1 MCAMTIGHA
10 LALEFGAGLH
20 IASGRPRLK
29 RQFVAAWGKTEVFLA
44 QATCWDLT
52 RQRAWQ
58 HRSEWALRMA
68 QQFRGI
74 YGLRVERGLQHP
86 YGELRRHRH
95 RWMAIYGDLAV
106 RSTRFAVAYGDQ
118 ITVRISNHF
127 AIVYSGRRDVRAQH
141 RADYAAVASSTIR
154 TRLTLAYGA
163 TTPIRVQQ
171 RVPWGLLAGC
181 KQSVRMP
188 YWLSTRVAARQVS
201 AYAITDTNPVTGE
214 LATSWSLLE
223 DARLQAVMNT
233 PELTWRERRVPII
246 EATLSCD
253 EGSPV
258 WMASVE
264 LASTEDF
271 AAIAIGDRIRLVLG
285 LEVFEL
291 MVDGKTLSRSS
302 PTEQRAEITALSPL
316 TLLDAPFA
324 STLRYYAAEPVSAR
338 GAVTDLIGTVD
349 WQMPDWIIPAGRL
362 LLEGTTPLAAARS
375 IVAAIGGIVESQ
387 PDGSVVCRRR
397 HPVSIPDYLWAGV
410 AHALFDADVLSAQA
424 QISPLRG
431 FNRVTVANED
441 GAGVSTG
448 DQLEYVPDEDSS
460 TLGTVR
466 AYLGIDRPVVLA
478 HTGHPATVVT
488 SLSAVVRRETEVVE
502 FIEGRA
508 RTRYPV
514 TTIESLDWQ
523 HAGLGDVTYAGT
535 RLDAATA
542 GYSLLRITYTT
553 TSLNWRVGLSADEDV
568 QFVLVD
574 S

>member
-1 MCAMTIGHA
+1 MSIGHA

-29 RQFVAAWGKTEVFLA
+29 RQFVAAWGKTEVFAA
-44 QATCWDLT
+44 QATRWDLT

-58 HRSEWALRMA
+58 HRSEWAIRTA
-68 QQFRGI
+68 QSFRSI

-86 YGELRRHRH
+86 YGELRRHRQ
-95 RWMAIYGDLAV
+95 RWVASYDALALNAV
-106 RSTRFAVAYGDQ
+106 SFTVAYADWQ
-118 ITVRISNHF
+118 TIRLSHRF
-127 AIVYSGRRDVRAQH
+127 AIVYSERRDVRAQH
-141 RADYAAVASSTIR
+141 RADYAVVESSTIR
-154 TRLTLAYGA
+154 TRLTLTYGA
-163 TTPIRVQQ
+163 TTSIRVQQ
-171 RVPWGLLAGC
+171 RAPWGLLAGC

-201 AYAITDTNPVTGE
+201 AYAVYETNPVASV

-233 PELTWRERRVPII
+233 PELTWRERRIPII

-258 WMASVE
+258 WMASIE
-264 LASTEDF
+264 LARTEDF

-285 LEVFEL
+285 LETFEL
-291 MVDGKTLSRSS
+291 VVDGKTLSRSS
-302 PTEQRAEITALSPL
+302 STEQRAEVTALSPL
-316 TLLDAPFA
+316 ALLDAPFA
-324 STLRYYAAEPVSAR
+324 STLRYYAAEPISAR
-338 GAVTDLIGTVD
+338 SAVTDLIGSVE
-349 WQMPDWIIPAGRL
+349 WQLPDWIIPAGRL
-362 LLEGTTPLAAARS
+362 MLEGTTPLAAARS
-375 IVAAIGGIVESQ
+375 IVAAIGGIVESN
-387 PDGSVVCRRR
+387 PDGLVVCRRR
-397 HPVSIPDYLWAGV
+397 HPASIPDYPQASI

-424 QISPLRG
+424 QIAPLRG
-431 FNRVTVANED
+431 YNRVTVANED
-441 GAGVSTG
+441 GAGESSG
-448 DQLEYVPDEDSS
+448 DQLEYVPDEGSS

-466 AYLGIDRPVVLA
+466 AYLGSDRPVVLA
-478 HTGHPATVVT
+478 HTGHPATVVA
-488 SLSAVVRRETEVVE
+488 SLGTVVRRETETVE

-514 TTIESLDWQ
+514 TNIESLAWQ
-523 HAGLGDVTYAGT
+523 HAVLGDVAYTGT

>member
-1 MCAMTIGHA
+1 MSLGHA

-29 RQFVAAWGKTEVFLA
+29 RQFVAAWGKTEVFVA
-44 QATCWDLT
+44 QATHWDLI

-58 HRSEWALRMA
+58 HRSEWAIRTA
-68 QQFRGI
+68 HQFRGI

-86 YGELRRHRH
+86 YSELRRHRQ
-95 RWMAIYGDLAV
+95 RWTASYGDLAV
-106 RSTRFAVAYGDQ
+106 QSTRFTVDYGDQ
-118 ITVRISNHF
+118 ITLRLSQQF
-127 AIVYSGRRDVRAQH
+127 AIVYSERRDVRAQH
-141 RADYAAVASSTIR
+141 RADYAAVESSTIR
-154 TRLTLAYGA
+154 TRLTLGYAA
-163 TTPIRVQQ
+163 TAPIRVQHRQ
-171 RVPWGLLAGC
+171 LWGLLVGC
-181 KQSVRMP
+181 KKSVRLP
-188 YWLSTRVAARQVS
+188 YWLSTRIAARHVS
-201 AYAITDTNPVTGE
+201 AYAITETNPVTGV

-233 PELTWRERRVPII
+233 PELTWRERRIPII

-258 WMASVE
+258 WMASIE

-271 AAIAIGDRIRLVLG
+271 ATIAIGDRVRLVLG

-291 MVDGKTLSRSS
+291 AVDGKTLSRSS
-302 PTEQRAEITALSPL
+302 ASEQRAEITALSPL
-316 TLLDAPFA
+316 ALLDAPFA

-338 GAVTDLIGTVD
+338 SVVTDLIGAVD
-349 WQMPDWIIPAGRL
+349 WQLPDWIIPAGRL

-375 IVAAIGGIVESQ
+375 IVASIGGIIESQ

-397 HPVSIPDYLWAGV
+397 HPASIPDYPQAAV

-424 QISPLRG
+424 QIAPLRG
-431 FNRVTVANED
+431 YNRVTVANED
-441 GAGVSTG
+441 GAGESTG
-448 DQLEYVPDEDSS
+448 DQLEYVPDEASS

-466 AYLGIDRPVVLA
+466 ATLGVYRPVVLA
-478 HTGHPATVVT
+478 HTGHPATVVA
-488 SLSAVVRRETEVVE
+488 SLGAVVRRETETVE

-514 TTIESLDWQ
+514 TNIESLDWQ
-523 HAGLGDVTYAGT
+523 HAVLGDVTYAGT
-535 RLDAATA
+535 RLDAAIA